1 MTLNCLIMRK
11 LYTSILLFFL
21 FILSSNS
28 FGQIVANDDSGTTVN
43 GFTGGPFVSNVLTN
57 DTLNGNPVDFN
68 TVNLTMVSSNNP
80 NVTLNVANG
89 SVNVSPNTQAGSY
102 LLTYQI
108 CEIANPNNCDTAI
121 VTVSVS
127 ATTIDAVSDV
137 FVIDSNGGTSPSLLS
152 NDTFN
157 GVPVTLNFVTTT
169 AIFVPAGLT
178 FNPNGTISVSPN
190 TPSGTYT
197 IAYQICEILN
207 PTNCDAVTS
216 TIVVNINPLNI
227 GMVGTYN
234 DYNNDG
240 FVNVGDVINYQITL
254 TNIGT
259 TTMTNLTA
267 CQYSMTV
274 SGGTLASLNAGA
286 SNSTFFTGVHV
297 ITQAEIN
304 AGSVFGLICICA
316 GSGEQNCLD
325 GITTPLSQSNG
336 IKLQAFID
344 SNSNGIKDASESFF
358 SGGYFNYSINGG
370 STTILNS
377 NTGITYLYESNPTT
391 TYNFSYTTPNAYYT
405 CPTTYTNIT
414 VPNGSGITTYN
425 FPITVIPYTDL
436 AVYLSPSGGPRPGFS
451 YYNYFTIKNN
461 GTQTITSGTVTF
473 TKDNALA
480 ISNLPSG
487 AIATATGFTYNFTN
501 LLPYEIRYVYVTL
514 QVPTI
519 PTVSLGQLVTN
530 TVSVT
535 IPSGDANVNN
545 NNVSLTQDIRGAY
558 DPNDKHENH
567 GGKILHSTFTSN
579 DYLTYTIR
587 FENTGNAN
595 AITVR
600 VDDVL
605 DADLDENSIIM
616 VASSHNYV
624 LSRTGSNL
632 SWKFD
637 GIDLPPSVPNTQIGH
652 GYITFQIK
660 PEAGYAIGDIIPNFA
675 NIYFDFNP
683 AIVTDVCNTEFVA
696 TLSNQNFAFN
706 DLNYFPNPVKNSLS
720 ISNASLIEEIEITSL
735 LGQKILTKKIN
746 ELQTELNL
754 SELSKGVYFVK
765 VISEGQE
772 KTIKIIKE

>member
-1 MTLNCLIMRK
+1 MRK

-21 FILSSNS
+21 LILSSNS

-43 GFTGGPFVSNVLTN
+43 GFTGGTFVSNVLTN
-57 DTLNGNPVDFN
+57 DTLNGNPVDFS
-68 TVNLTMVSSNNP
+68 TVTLTMVSTNNA
-80 NVTLNVANG
+80 NVTLNLANG
-89 SVNVSPNTQAGSY
+89 SVNVSPITPAGNY
-102 LLTYQI
+102 LIIYQI

-127 ATTIDAVSDV
+127 ATTIVAIDDN
-137 FVIDSNGGTSPSLLS
+137 FVVDSNSGINLS
-152 NDTFN
+152 VLNNDTFN
-157 GVPVTLNFVTTT
+157 GAPVTLNFVITT
-169 AIFVPAGLT
+169 AIFVPVGFT
-178 FNPNGTISVSPN
+178 FNPNGTITVGPN

-207 PTNCDAVTS
+207 PTNCDEAIV
-216 TIVVNINPLNI
+216 TIVVNTNPLNI

-254 TNIGT
+254 TNNGT
-259 TTMTNLTA
+259 TSMTNLTA

-304 AGSVFGLICICA
+304 AGNVFGVICFC
-316 GSGEQNCLD
+316 GDSGVQNCLD
-325 GITTPLSQSNG
+325 GVNTPLSQSNG

-344 SNSNGIKDASESFF
+344 SNSNGIKDGSEIFF
-358 SGGYFNYSINGG
+358 SGGHFNYSINGG
-370 STTILNS
+370 PTTNLYS
-377 NTGITYLYESNPTT
+377 NTGINYLFESNPTT

-425 FPITVIPYTDL
+425 FPINIIPYTDL
-436 AVYLSPSGGPRPGFS
+436 AVYLGPSGGPRPGFS

-461 GTQTITSGTVTF
+461 GNQTITSGTVTF

-480 ISNLPSG
+480 ISTLPLG

-501 LLPYEIRYVYVTL
+501 LFPSETRYVNLFL

-519 PTVSLGQLVTN
+519 PTVSIGQLVTN

-535 IPSGDANVNN
+535 IPSGDTNVNN
-545 NNVSLTQDIRGAY
+545 NNASLTQDIRGAY

-706 DLNYFPNPVKNSLS
+706 NLNYYPNPVKNSLS

-735 LGQKILTKKIN
+735 LGQRILTKKIN

-754 SELSKGVYFVK
+754 SELSNGVYFVK

-772 KTIKIIKE
+772 KIIRILKE

>member
-1 MTLNCLIMRK
+1 MRK

-21 FILSSNS
+21 LILSSNS

-43 GFTGGPFVSNVLTN
+43 GFTGGTFVSNVLTN
-57 DTLNGNPVDFN
+57 DTLNGNPVDFS
-68 TVNLTMVSSNNP
+68 TVTLTMVSTNNT
-80 NVTLNVANG
+80 NVTLNLANG
-89 SVNVSPNTQAGSY
+89 SVNVSPITPAGNY
-102 LLTYQI
+102 LIIYQI

-127 ATTIDAVSDV
+127 ATTIVAIDDN
-137 FVIDSNGGTSPSLLS
+137 FVVDSNSGINLS
-152 NDTFN
+152 VLNNDTFN
-157 GVPVTLNFVTTT
+157 GAPVTLNFVITT
-169 AIFVPAGLT
+169 AIFVPVGFT
-178 FNPNGTISVSPN
+178 FNPNGTITVSPN

-207 PTNCDAVTS
+207 PTNCDEAIV
-216 TIVVNINPLNI
+216 TIVVNTNPLNI

-254 TNIGT
+254 TNNGT
-259 TTMTNLTA
+259 NTMTNLTA

-274 SGGTLASLNAGA
+274 SGGTLSSLNAGA

-304 AGSVFGLICICA
+304 AGNVFGVICFC
-316 GSGEQNCLD
+316 GDSGVQNCLD
-325 GITTPLSQSNG
+325 GINTPLSQSNG

-344 SNSNGIKDASESFF
+344 SNSNGIKDGSEIFF
-358 SGGYFNYSINGG
+358 SSGHFNYSINGG
-370 STTILNS
+370 PTTNLYS
-377 NTGITYLYESNPTT
+377 NTGINYLFESNPTT

-425 FPITVIPYTDL
+425 FPITIIPYTDL
-436 AVYLSPSGGPRPGFS
+436 AVYLGPSGGPRPGFN

-461 GTQTITSGTVTF
+461 GNQTITSGTVTF

-480 ISNLPSG
+480 ISTLPPG
-487 AIATATGFTYNFTN
+487 ATATATGFTYNFTN
-501 LLPYEIRYVYVTL
+501 LLPSETRYVNLFL

-519 PTVSLGQLVTN
+519 PTVSIGQLVTN

-545 NNVSLTQDIRGAY
+545 NNASLTQDIRGAY

-595 AITVR
+595 AIMVR

-660 PEAGYAIGDIIPNFA
+660 PTAGYAIGDIIPNFA

-706 DLNYFPNPVKNSLS
+706 NLNYYPNPVKNSLS

-735 LGQKILTKKIN
+735 LGQRILTKKIY

-754 SELSKGVYFVK
+754 SELSNGVYFVK

-772 KTIKIIKE
+772 KIIRVLKE

>member
-1 MTLNCLIMRK
+1 MRK

-21 FILSSNS
+21 LTLSLSS

-89 SVNVSPNTQAGSY
+89 SVNVSPNTPAGSY

-137 FVIDSNGGTSPSLLS
+137 FVIDSNGGTSPSLLN

-157 GVPVTLNFVTTT
+157 GVPVILNFVTAT

-178 FNPNGTISVSPN
+178 FNPDGTISVSPN

-216 TIVVNINPLNI
+216 TIVVNINPLEI
-227 GMVGTYN
+227 DMVGTYN
-234 DYNNDG
+234 DFNNDG

-254 TNIGT
+254 TNNGT

-358 SGGYFNYSINGG
+358 SGGYFNYSINSGA
-370 STTILNS
+370 TTSLYS
-377 NTGITYLYESNPTT
+377 STGINYLYESNPAT

-545 NNVSLTQDIRGAY
+545 NNASLTQDIRGAY

-624 LSRTGSNL
+624 LSRTGNNL

-706 DLNYFPNPVKNSLS
+706 DLNYYPNPVKNSLS

-735 LGQKILTKKIN
+735 LGQRILTKKIN

-754 SELSKGVYFVK
+754 SELSNGVYFVK
-765 VISEGQE
+765 VISGGQE